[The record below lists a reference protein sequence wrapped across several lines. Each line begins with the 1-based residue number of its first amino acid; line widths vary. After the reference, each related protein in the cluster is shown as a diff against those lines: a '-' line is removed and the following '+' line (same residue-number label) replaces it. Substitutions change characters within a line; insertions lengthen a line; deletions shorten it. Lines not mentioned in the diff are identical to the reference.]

1 MLVGCTPNGAICYV
15 SLLFVNSILDV
26 DITRVCWFIDKLDG
40 KEGISI
46 MADRG
51 FTIKDQLEKFSVTL
65 NIPPFL
71 DGHQQL
77 LSSEV
82 QQGRS
87 IGRIK
92 QFAVL
97 QGKFPL
103 SMSCLANQI
112 VCCVCLAHQFSH
124 CPYLPTI
131 NNSK

>member
-1 MLVGCTPNGAICYV
+1 
-15 SLLFVNSILDV
+15 
-26 DITRVCWFIDKLDG
+26 
-40 KEGISI
+40 
-46 MADRG
+46 MADCG
-51 FTIKDQLEKFSVTL
+51 FTIKDQLEKIGVTL

-71 DGHQQL
+71 DGRQQL

-87 IGRIK
+87 RASLRIHVERAIGRIK

-97 QGKFPL
+97 QEKVPL
-103 SMSCLANQI
+103 SIGTFSTPNC
-112 VCCVCLAHQFSH
+112 VRVCLAHQFSH